1 MEIKEKDVSNTN
13 GGEEIGFALRCQVT
27 MVNTNIPAD
36 QDVMLVYKDHDKC
49 REMFVAQK
57 ARAIE
62 ENYEREGYT
71 FEVEENEEDYYVAL
85 LTNEE
90 SKKCCRISIEMGILR
105 DDGIYVLR

>member
-1 MEIKEKDVSNTN
+1 MEIKEKDVSDTN

-36 QDVMLVYKDHDKC
+36 QDIMLVYKDHDKC

-71 FEVEENEEDYYVAL
+71 FEVEENEEDYYVAGYL
-85 LTNEE
+85 
-90 SKKCCRISIEMGILR
+90 SKW
-105 DDGIYVLR
+105 VF

>member
-1 MEIKEKDVSNTN
+1 MEIKEKDVSDTN

-90 SKKCCRISIEMGILR
+90 SKKCYRISIEMGILR
-105 DDGIYVLR
+105 ADGIYVLR